1 MKQSPH
7 TKWHQS
13 DTQIIHDSLKPFRK
27 DVTEV
32 TTNQK
37 DLQNMADLLKQG
49 ATLTELSCPAC
60 ASPIFKLRSGELWCV
75 KCQKRVIT
83 IKEGETSEETD
94 KSIMLSGLEST
105 VLSKIREVQAKIN
118 EEKDTAQ
125 LEKLSATLASLL
137 DNLEKIKK
145 MKQ

>member
-1 MKQSPH
+1 VS
-7 TKWHQS
+7 
-13 DTQIIHDSLKPFRK
+13 
-27 DVTEV
+27 
-32 TTNQK
+32 TNQK

-60 ASPIFKLRSGELWCV
+60 ASPLFKLKRGELWCA
-75 KCQKRVIT
+75 KCQKRVIVVR
-83 IKEGETSEETD
+83 EGETPEEAG

-105 VLSKIREVQAKIN
+105 VLTKIREIQAKLN
-118 EEKDTAQ
+118 EEKDPTQ

-137 DNLEKIKK
+137 DNLDKIKR